1 MNALITKMKM
11 GEHEHDEAVNVDELK
26 WWIRTRDLLP
36 VPHSDQLLVRPHF
49 FSLAD
54 MNVNI

>member
-11 GEHEHDEAVNVDELK
+11 GEHEHDEAVNVDEL
-26 WWIRTRDLLP
+26 
-36 VPHSDQLLVRPHF
+36 
-49 FSLAD
+49 AD

>member
-1 MNALITKMKM
+1 MKGTMNALITKMKM
-11 GEHEHDEAVNVDELK
+11 GEHEHDEAVNVD
-26 WWIRTRDLLP
+26 
-36 VPHSDQLLVRPHF
+36 F